1 MELYAKAYPV
11 FSRTRGFYSRR
22 FQDMLWSLGRFS
34 KTEVAQQR
42 MKIIKFYE
50 EYGEKTTKEAFRAR
64 GKLLA
69 LLLLSSLSQDKC
81 LYGEVKENN
90 SGGIHL

>member
-1 MELYAKAYPV
+1 MGHYAKAYLYLVGYEDFIARV
-11 FSRTRGFYSRR
+11 FPAMLRSLKR
-22 FQDMLWSLGRFS
+22 FPKS
-34 KTEVAQQR
+34 EVAQQR

-90 SGGIHL
+90 SGGIYL